1 MHGGVV
7 SAVFIMKKKHQ
18 IRFDRSREEI
28 LRAIRRQQPLADGD
42 QELARE
48 LEERSGI
55 MTALPM
61 ECRGTECPI
70 ASRCPVSHR
79 PEFVGTPCIL
89 QAMEAYSH
97 FRDYVVSLQ
106 INPTD
111 YTDLQMVVDLVRTHV
126 LSWWIDQLLA
136 VEGIMQENTSV
147 SGKNVSRTRVAHP
160 LLAEQRALMQQ
171 RNQIYKELMASRRAR
186 LERESMEGKARLD
199 FARMLAQVANRAGVL
214 VSQEGSHMALPAG
227 GDPSTSV
234 LGGDDSD
241 REEPDDARMDA
252 ADVRGFW

>member
-1 MHGGVV
+1 MAKRRTYQSRIPFH
-7 SAVFIMKKKHQ
+7 
-18 IRFDRSREEI
+18 RSREAI
-28 LRAIRRQQPLADGD
+28 LRAIRRQKPLTDGD
-42 QELARE
+42 DHRVQE

-55 MTALPM
+55 MEALAM
-61 ECRGTECPI
+61 ECRGPDCPI

-79 PEFVGTPCIL
+79 PEFLGTPCVL
-89 QAMEAYSH
+89 QQKEIYSH

-136 VEGIMQENTSV
+136 VEGIVQENTTV
-147 SGKNVSRTRVAHP
+147 SGRSESRTRVAHP

-186 LERESMEGKARLD
+186 LEREAIEGKAQLD
-199 FARMLAQVANRAGVL
+199 FARMLAQVAKRAGVL
-214 VSQEGSHMALPAG
+214 SSREDPMRSLPTQSGLVESEDDLLETEIQEESHNVVLDDFDGPG
-227 GDPSTSV
+227 G
-234 LGGDDSD
+234 
-241 REEPDDARMDA
+241 R
-252 ADVRGFW
+252 